1 MKHIPN
7 NEYFISINAL
17 KRALVHLIHYDIHIP
32 NNIQEFINQLN
43 PNHIQNQAHFKT
55 LKRIIEQELIEHE
68 DDGFPE
74 SLCFEFLLIAISVLD
89 FYDENDLDILIS
101 IQDSAIELYTTQF
114 ANEYMINN
122 GKPYYIFSDDENEMI
137 ENNPLAIQEK
147 IAQEKDRA
155 FIYQNIL

>member
-1 MKHIPN
+1 MQYTQT
-7 NEYFISINAL
+7 NEYFISINTL
-17 KRALVHLIHYDIHIP
+17 KRALSHLIHYGIDIP
-32 NNIQEFINQLN
+32 DNIQAFINQLT
-43 PNHIQNQAHFKT
+43 PNHIQNQTTFKP
-55 LKRIIEQELIEHE
+55 LKSFIEQELIEYE

-74 SLCFEFLLIAISVLD
+74 SLYFEFLLIAISVLD
-89 FYDENDLDILIS
+89 FYDENDLDILIG

-147 IAQEKDRA
+147 NAQEKDRA
-155 FIYQNIL
+155 FIYQNTL